1 MAGPIVM
8 SGIAVVIVNWNAGQ
22 LLTRCLRAVSRQT
35 LRPDRVIVA
44 DNASSD
50 DSLLGLQEVF
60 PDIEILKFGENL
72 GFAAANNRAIERI
85 SDCSW
90 VALLNPDTEPEPDWL
105 DTLARAAAAN
115 PGASFFASLLLMHA
129 DRKRVDGAGDSY
141 HVSGLAWRRCHS
153 GLLAHSRLES
163 REVFSP
169 CAAGALYRLD
179 ALRSVDGFEESFFC
193 YFEDVDLSFRLRL
206 QGHRCLFV
214 PDSIV
219 YHVGSGTT
227 GVDSDF
233 SVYHGHRNLVWTF
246 FRNMPTA
253 LLLLYLPYHL
263 LMNVVALL
271 VYTSR
276 GRGRVIL
283 RSKVDALRGLPRAL
297 AQRRHIQERREVSS
311 VTLRSAMARGVAL
324 LFRRQHDC

>member
-1 MAGPIVM
+1 MAGPRVM
-8 SGIAVVIVNWNAGQ
+8 SGIAVVIVNWNAGD
-22 LLTRCLRAVSRQT
+22 LLARCLRAVSRQT

-44 DNASSD
+44 DNASND
-50 DSLLGLQEVF
+50 DSLQGLQDVV
-60 PDIEILKFGENL
+60 PGIEILRFGENL
-72 GFAAANNRAIERI
+72 GFAAANNRAIEQI
-85 SDCSW
+85 NDCRW

-105 DTLARAAAAN
+105 DKLARAAEAN
-115 PGASFFASLLLMHA
+115 PGTSYFASLLLMHA
-129 DRKRVDGAGDSY
+129 DRERVDGAGDSY

-153 GLLAHSRLES
+153 VLLAKNRLEP

-169 CAAGALYRLD
+169 CAAGALYRVD

-206 QGHRCLFV
+206 QGHHCLFV

-271 VYTSR
+271 WYASR
-276 GRGRVIL
+276 GRGRVL
-283 RSKVDALRGLPRAL
+283 VRSKIDALRGLPRAL
-297 AQRRHIQERREVSS
+297 AQRRHIQERRKVSAIS
-311 VTLRSAMARGVAL
+311 IRSAMARGISL